1 MDRMEKNKK
10 TVWLAGIG
18 MLLVLAVG
26 GVIAVKGKSA
36 GSDRKEENTTGQAEE
51 DRNMAKETEDGAIT
65 AMYIPFGEEG
75 HVFIGEQSGPF
86 TATFPEEIYDAE
98 GNLIKKEQLAKGNV
112 IKIYGNGIMLESYP
126 GQYPGITRMEVV
138 KEGNPSDADAYQ
150 ELINEFYHE
159 PDPSQPPTLNVEY
172 RTDLAV
178 VTVMVGRGG
187 YEWVY
192 LDEDGLSNAVVAD
205 SLHVLDWEEIADL
218 VLEEPVDVT
227 LRFSE
232 KPKEVEI
239 IRYDASYAG
248 KAQENPEGE
257 KVTAEEKEGEL
268 VLKGVDGG
276 YIYNITAKWENGR
289 ATYGFV
295 TIAKD

>member
-1 MDRMEKNKK
+1 
-10 TVWLAGIG
+10 
-18 MLLVLAVG
+18 
-26 GVIAVKGKSA
+26 
-36 GSDRKEENTTGQAEE
+36 
-51 DRNMAKETEDGAIT
+51 
-65 AMYIPFGEEG
+65 
-75 HVFIGEQSGPF
+75 
-86 TATFPEEIYDAE
+86 
-98 GNLIKKEQLAKGNV
+98 
-112 IKIYGNGIMLESYP
+112 MLESYP

>member
-36 GSDRKEENTTGQAEE
+36 RSDRKEENTTGQAEE
-51 DRNMAKETEDGAIT
+51 DRNMAKETEDGTIT
-65 AMYIPFGEEG
+65 AMYIPFGEEE

-257 KVTAEEKEGEL
+257 KVTAEEK
-268 VLKGVDGG
+268 
-276 YIYNITAKWENGR
+276 
-289 ATYGFV
+289 
-295 TIAKD
+295 